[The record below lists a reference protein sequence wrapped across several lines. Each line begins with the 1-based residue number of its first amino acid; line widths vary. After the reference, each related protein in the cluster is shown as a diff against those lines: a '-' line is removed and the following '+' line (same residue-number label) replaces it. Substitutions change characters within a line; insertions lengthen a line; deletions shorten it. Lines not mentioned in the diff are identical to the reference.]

1 MSGLEV
7 FAGEKRVANRLA
19 RESSPYLLLHKDNPV
34 DWHPWGEEAFARARA
49 EDKPIFLSIGY
60 STCYWCHVMER
71 ESFSVPEI
79 AKELNEGFVCV
90 KVDRE
95 ERPDVDEIYM
105 AATQLI
111 TRSGGWPNSVF
122 LTPDLKPFFAGT
134 YFPPSDARGRPGLP
148 RVLQGLREAWLFR
161 RPELLQQAD
170 MVAQAMQQ
178 HLGPASGRADA
189 LPGADLVDAVREG
202 LKARFDPDWGGFGPA
217 PKFPSPANLFF
228 LLERAADDEARE
240 MLVTTLDRMAR
251 GGLMDQL
258 AGGFHRYST
267 DEAWLVPHFEKM
279 LYDNASL
286 AWLYAEASA
295 LAPGAGFDRV
305 ARFTLDFVLREMTG
319 PEGGFLS
326 AIDAETDGHEGAYYT
341 WTAAELEA
349 ALPGPEGRLF
359 RAVHGLEGPPPFEGE
374 RYVLFL
380 QAPLSEQARAGGL
393 SEAGLLQ
400 RLEPGRRALL
410 EARARR
416 ERPLTDDKVL
426 ADWNGLMVG
435 AMARAGARLAEPR
448 YIAAAERAAAF
459 VLSRMADPS
468 GGTLLHAFREGR
480 AHVAAFLDDYAF
492 LVEGLLQL
500 YAATG
505 DGRWRSAAVR
515 LAEEQEQR
523 LGDAEGGGYFAAG
536 RDERLLFRSKPA
548 FDGAVASGNGIA
560 ALNAVELA
568 RLTDDPA
575 WIERAEAALLA
586 FAEGMTQAP
595 LAHVTLA
602 RALERLA
609 AAPRA
614 AATHPRT
621 TPAPARVATPS
632 AAAPADTASLEDE
645 AYDAVEIDARQ
656 GSSEDDVW
664 KPFSVEL
671 TVRKGW
677 HLNANPAGPGLAP
690 TARRRRR
697 GPLAQRA
704 LPRGREL
711 GRRRRS
717 RAGLQ
722 RPGEDR
728 GRDRAAGSRRRGRR
742 DRLPGL
748 RRGPLPSGRQ
758 PDRAAALGRHASG
771 PARHRRPRAVRVA
784 VHRAPR
790 RRRGA
795 GLPGPR
801 PGRGGAGPAR
811 ARACPL
817 RAGRQRHEG
826 GAGGPGAR
834 SRLRTGR
841 AARGREPPRAG
852 PARRDP
858 GRRPVG

>member
-1 MSGLEV
+1 M
-7 FAGEKRVANRLA
+7 ANRLA

-34 DWHPWGEEAFARARA
+34 DWYPWGEEAFARARA

-71 ESFSVPEI
+71 ESFSVPDI
-79 AKELNEGFVCV
+79 AREMNDGFVCV

-134 YFPPSDARGRPGLP
+134 YFPPTDGRGRPGFP

-161 RPELLQQAD
+161 RPELLQQAE

-178 HLGPASGRADA
+178 HLGPTAGRADA
-189 LPGADLVDAVREG
+189 LPGAELVDAVREG
-202 LKARFDPDWGGFGPA
+202 LAARFDPEWGGFGPA

-341 WTAAELEA
+341 WTAEELEA

-359 RAVHGLEGPPPFEGE
+359 RAVYGLEGPPPFEGE

-380 QAPLSEQARAGGL
+380 HTPLAEQARTGGL
-393 SEAGLLQ
+393 SEADLLQ

-426 ADWNGLMVG
+426 ADWNGLMIG

-448 YIAAAERAAAF
+448 YIAAAERAAGF
-459 VLSRMADPS
+459 VLSRMVDGAE
-468 GGTLLHAFREGR
+468 GTLLHAFREGR

-500 YAATG
+500 HGATG
-505 DGRWRSAAVR
+505 NGRWLSEAVR
-515 LAEEQEQR
+515 LAEEQERR

-536 RDERLLFRSKPA
+536 QDPRLLFRSKPA

-568 RLTDDPA
+568 RLTGDPA
-575 WIERAEAALLA
+575 WADRAEGSPAGLRRRDGPGAARPRHPRPRP
-586 FAEGMTQAP
+586 GAP
-595 LAHVTLA
+595 RRDAADGAAGAPGGGGAREWGDRDRGRAARHRHARGRGLRRRRDRRAAGHERGRRLEAVPGRADRPQGLA
-602 RALERLA
+602 RERQPGRSG
-609 AAPRA
+609 PR
-614 AATHPRT
+614 PDR
-621 TPAPARVATPS
+621 
-632 AAAPADTASLEDE
+632 
-645 AYDAVEIDARQ
+645 
-656 GSSEDDVW
+656 G
-664 KPFSVEL
+664 
-671 TVRKGW
+671 G
-677 HLNANPAGPGLAP
+677 G
-690 TARRRRR
+690 RR
-697 GPLAQRA
+697 GPLAQRP
-704 LPRGREL
+704 LPGRRGL
-711 GRRRRS
+711 GRRRRLG
-717 RAGLQ
+717 AGL
-722 RPGEDR
+722 PGPGDDR
-728 GRDRAAGSRRRGRR
+728 GRDRAPRRRRR
-742 DRLPGL
+742 RHRGRLPGL
-748 RRGPLPSGRQ
+748 RRRPVP
-758 PDRAAALGRHASG
+758 
-771 PARHRRPRAVRVA
+771 PARHAD
-784 VHRAPR
+784 RAP
-790 RRRGA
+790 A
-795 GLPGPR
+795 LSAP
-801 PGRGGAGPAR
+801 
-811 ARACPL
+811 
-817 RAGRQRHEG
+817 
-826 GAGGPGAR
+826 
-834 SRLRTGR
+834 
-841 AARGREPPRAG
+841 
-852 PARRDP
+852 
-858 GRRPVG
+858 

>member
-1 MSGLEV
+1 M
-7 FAGEKRVANRLA
+7 ANRLA

-34 DWHPWGEEAFARARA
+34 DWLPWGEEAFARARA
-49 EDKPIFLSIGY
+49 EDKPIFLSVGY

-79 AKELNEGFVCV
+79 ARQLNEGFVCV

-134 YFPPSDARGRPGLP
+134 YFPPTDGRGRPGFP

-170 MVAQAMQQ
+170 MVAQAMTE
-178 HLGPASGRADA
+178 HLTASRGKAASLPDA
-189 LPGADLVDAVREG
+189 ELAKAVEDG
-202 LKARFDPDWGGFGPA
+202 LAARFDPEWGGFGSA

-228 LLERAADDEARE
+228 LLERAGGDEARE

-279 LYDNASL
+279 LYDNAAL

-295 LAPGAGFDRV
+295 LAPGEGFDRV

-341 WTAAELEA
+341 WTAADLDA
-349 ALPGPEGRLF
+349 ALPGTDGRLF

-380 QAPLSEQARAGGL
+380 HTPLAEQARTAGIAE
-393 SEAGLLQ
+393 SDLLR

-416 ERPLTDDKVL
+416 ERPPTDDKVL
-426 ADWNGLMVG
+426 ADWNGLMIG

-448 YIAAAERAAAF
+448 YLAAAGRAADF
-459 VLSRMADPS
+459 VLTHLRDGA
-468 GGTLLHAFREGR
+468 GGALLHAWREGR

-500 YAATG
+500 HAATG
-505 DGRWRSAAVR
+505 EKRWLAEAVR
-515 LAEEQEQR
+515 LAEEQEAR
-523 LGDAEGGGYFAAG
+523 LGDPAGGGWFAAG
-536 RDERLLFRSKPA
+536 EDPRLLVRAKPA

-568 RLTDDPA
+568 RATGDPA
-575 WIERAEAALLA
+575 WAFRAEGALLA
-586 FAEGMTQAP
+586 FADGMAQAP

-602 RALERLA
+602 RALERLRDLPRPAGAVARETVAPPVAVA
-609 AAPRA
+609 AAP
-614 AATHPRT
+614 
-621 TPAPARVATPS
+621 PS
-632 AAAPADTASLEDE
+632 SALEDE
-645 AYDAVEIDARQ
+645 AYEAVEVEGRL
-656 GSSEDDVW
+656 GSSEDDDW
-664 KPFSVEL
+664 KPFQVEL
-671 TVRKGW
+671 AVRKGW
-677 HLNANPAGPGLAP
+677 HVNAHPA
-690 TARRRRR
+690 
-697 GPLAQRA
+697 
-704 LPRGREL
+704 
-711 GRRRRS
+711 
-717 RAGLQ
+717 
-722 RPGEDR
+722 
-728 GRDRAAGSRRRGRR
+728 
-742 DRLPGL
+742 
-748 RRGPLPSGRQ
+748 
-758 PDRAAALGRHASG
+758 
-771 PARHRRPRAVRVA
+771 
-784 VHRAPR
+784 
-790 RRRGA
+790 GA
-795 GLPGPR
+795 GLVATAVKGVVGRVRNVRYPAGVAWDGGGGPVPVYQGR
-801 PGRGGAGPAR
+801 VTIEGEIERRGGGAAGVEVSYQACDDAR
-811 ARACPL
+811 CLPPVTRIV
-817 RAGRQRHEG
+817 
-826 GAGGPGAR
+826 
-834 SRLRTGR
+834 RLR
-841 AARGREPPRAG
+841 
-852 PARRDP
+852 
-858 GRRPVG
+858 